1 MMRYPSELKH
11 EMVRKLCSIGGPSA
25 YQLSEKTGI
34 SVGSLYRWVEDLSG
48 EKLMSKKSA
57 PKKWSTEKKMD
68 AVIKLKTFNDQEFG
82 EFLRSNGLHSALV
95 KEWESE
101 MFKGLESVN
110 KGPGRPKKPTELVAL
125 EIEVKALKKDIRR
138 KDRALAEQSA
148 LLILQK
154 KVQSYSWME
163 DEE

>member
-1 MMRYPSELKH
+1 
-11 EMVRKLCSIGGPSA
+11 
-25 YQLSEKTGI
+25 
-34 SVGSLYRWVEDLSG
+34 
-48 EKLMSKKSA
+48 MSKKSS

-68 AVIKLKTFNDQEFG
+68 AVIKLKTLNDQEFG
-82 EFLRSNGLHSALV
+82 EFLRSNGLHSSLV

-101 MFKGLESVN
+101 MFKGLESTK

-125 EIEVKALKKDIRR
+125 EKENKALKKDIRR